1 MNYEFHPAAELEYL
15 EAIAYYESRQP
26 RLGALLFE
34 EFEKAMVQV
43 CESPMSYQM
52 IAESTIRRYLMK
64 RFPYTIFFKEHGT
77 VIQILAIA
85 HQHRR
90 PRYWLGRS

>member
-1 MNYEFHPAAELEYL
+1 MSYEFHPAAEQEYL
-15 EAIAYYESRQP
+15 EAIVYYESRQP
-26 RLGALLFE
+26 GLGALLFE
-34 EFEKAMVQV
+34 EFERAMVLV
-43 CESPMSYQM
+43 CESPTSYQTVE
-52 IAESTIRRYLMK
+52 ESTFRRCLMK

-77 VIQILAIA
+77 VIQILAVA